1 MENPTVIEPKS
12 TLFVDYGKYQLGNPG
27 EDNSGVSAIVYGTER
42 KPCAEVMVY
51 DGARLTVY
59 GAVNVIAHDAS
70 VFTFGPSRVIA
81 QGSSTVTA
89 YNGGEIIA
97 SQGSSVDLFG
107 TEPFTII
114 ARDMAQVNARE
125 VEASKVD
132 GIAIG
137 SAAVSFATNGYR
149 MNVLSPS
156 VTANYD
162 REEEV
167 PAPAGAPR
175 AEAEEHTR
183 HAQPSFTRPTVKRP
197 TARQVQ
203 DFLQRDTAPVAP
215 DAEETPEETTEE
227 VTAQSAENTEG
238 VTESDEDTA
247 EQETDTAETEG
258 ATGGSLLSA
267 GSTSTE
273 LPPLPTT
280 PAPEPA
286 TTAAPVI
293 IDTDRHEPHYEAT
306 NEAVAGVATE
316 PVVENNAEDAGTV
329 SQGESATVNDN
340 QNATTQEDRK
350 MSKYYEDY
358 DGLGN
363 HILTPLTISEYATFG
378 DDEDGSLPPSTP
390 AGVSQ
395 VEASPLQF

>member
-125 VEASKVD
+125 VDASKVD

-175 AEAEEHTR
+175 AEAEERTR

-227 VTAQSAENTEG
+227 VAAQSAENTEG
-238 VTESDEDTA
+238 VTESDEDA
-247 EQETDTAETEG
+247 SEQETDTAETEG

-286 TTAAPVI
+286 TTATPVI
-293 IDTDRHEPHYEAT
+293 IDTDWREPHYEAT

-316 PVVENNAEDAGTV
+316 PVTEDNTEDAGTV

-340 QNATTQEDRK
+340 QNAATQEDRK

>member
-162 REEEV
+162 REEEI
-167 PAPAGAPR
+167 PAPAEAPR
-175 AEAEEHTR
+175 AEEEEHTR

-203 DFLQRDTAPVAP
+203 DFLQRDTTPVAP
-215 DAEETPEETTEE
+215 DTEDTPEDTTPEAVAE
-227 VTAQSAENTEG
+227 QQTENTEG
-238 VTESDEDTA
+238 TATESDEDTA
-247 EQETDTAETEG
+247 EQETDTAENEDAKG
-258 ATGGSLLSA
+258 SSLLSA

-273 LPPLPTT
+273 LPPLPVT
-280 PAPEPA
+280 PAPEPE
-286 TTAAPVI
+286 TAATPVI
-293 IDTDRHEPHYEAT
+293 IDADRPPSEAT
-306 NEAVAGVATE
+306 SGAAAGATTE
-316 PVVENNAEDAGTV
+316 PAEEDNTEDTGVV

-340 QNATTQEDRK
+340 QDATTQEDRK